1 MLKEK
6 RIDFV
11 LKMVRTLIEQ
21 GFVGMSGEEKNNLVA
36 KVVEN
41 VKA

>member
-11 LKMVRTLIEQ
+11 LKMVATLIEQ
-21 GFVGMSGEEKNNLVA
+21 GFVGMSEEEKNNFVA

-41 VKA
+41 VTA